1 MRFISD
7 AQSKAAE
14 TASVSELGILHFILK
29 MNREQHNQTFYW
41 SLVALDLATFIVNLT
56 TSLMFIKF
64 RSRLLASTHNRILF
78 SMALADALVGVFGFN
93 LGLFLYLKE
102 EPLYY
107 KLAGNIPMFSSLFGS
122 VLALALLTI
131 DRLIAVKKPFTYSS
145 HCYRRLMT
153 RLLIVLSWGVPA
165 TITVSQSL
173 IYVYMSSKSE
183 LVVRSI
189 MFSSFFCFAALVLI
203 FFNAFLIA
211 SIRTHFS
218 KANTRVIPSNNATSI
233 QTAYETDHANIE
245 ISCNFNVKNE
255 TVLDITRGPISIGMN
270 VPNAEQ
276 NSRKI
281 RRINRRSELKQTSI
295 FCVAIVSLFVILWAP
310 LAVYR
315 LYYAVGA
322 SLNIFWL
329 RRLAL
334 CLTVANSLLNPVFY
348 FLAKRELRRYLLKFF
363 HLSL

>member
-7 AQSKAAE
+7 VRSKAVE
-14 TASVSELGILHFILK
+14 IASASKLGILNLNLK

-41 SLVALDLATFIVNLT
+41 SLVALDLATLIVNLT

-64 RSRLLASTHNRILF
+64 RGRLLVSTHNRILF

-102 EPLYY
+102 KPLYY

-131 DRLIAVKKPFTYSS
+131 DRLVAVKKPFTYSS
-145 HCYRRLMT
+145 HWYRRLIT

-165 TITVSQSL
+165 TITVIQSL

-183 LVVRSI
+183 LVLRSI
-189 MFSSFFCFAALVLI
+189 MFSAFFCFAAFVLI
-203 FFNAFLIA
+203 IFNAFLIA

-218 KANTRVIPSNNATSI
+218 KANTRVIPTHNATSI
-233 QTAYETDHANIE
+233 QTAYETDHANVE

-255 TVLDITRGPISIGMN
+255 TVLDITRGPVSIAMN
-270 VPNAEQ
+270 IPNAEH
-276 NSRKI
+276 RKI

-295 FCVAIVSLFVILWAP
+295 FCVAIISLFVILWAP
-310 LAVYR
+310 LAIYR
-315 LYYAVGA
+315 LYYALGV